1 MYAFYPVEGCLLRRP
16 AAADLD
22 AQLQEDLERLR
33 RRQQQQAG
41 ATNNSADAAS
51 GPAGMAAPSAFQQQ
65 QQQQQRGG
73 GSGGGGAAESP
84 LAGVKDA
91 VDKARRGRG
100 GGDHSS
106 GSPPIKCSC
115 STCMGRSQARQRLL
129 RASLGLPPLMTAVPG
144 SLLAT
149 HFHMPPPPPPP
160 RALLSFSPCTHSSP
174 HPFTRPLPQLLI
186 ADFFFILFSLGW
198 LGVGLAERSALQS
211 TVRGVGEGGK
221 GGGRRVWYA
230 GKGVCVESSAAAE
243 CIAAQRSTAHSEE
256 SAPSGGAPL
265 PRAFG
270 GFVAGGVTIT
280 ERGPSGSSSLPPPGG
295 PRPPPP
301 PPPLCCCCCCSAC
314 WTPGSPSGSG
324 SSSRRLA
331 CSCSGR

>member
-1 MYAFYPVEGCLLRRP
+1 M
-16 AAADLD
+16 
-22 AQLQEDLERLR
+22 
-33 RRQQQQAG
+33 
-41 ATNNSADAAS
+41 
-51 GPAGMAAPSAFQQQ
+51 
-65 QQQQQRGG
+65 
-73 GSGGGGAAESP
+73 
-84 LAGVKDA
+84 
-91 VDKARRGRG
+91 
-100 GGDHSS
+100 
-106 GSPPIKCSC
+106 
-115 STCMGRSQARQRLL
+115 
-129 RASLGLPPLMTAVPG
+129 
-144 SLLAT
+144 
-149 HFHMPPPPPPP
+149 
-160 RALLSFSPCTHSSP
+160 
-174 HPFTRPLPQLLI
+174 LI

-295 PRPPPP
+295 PLPPPP
-301 PPPLCCCCCCSAC
+301 PPPPSAAAAAAALAGHLALPLAVGLPAGAWRAHARGGEQQEC
-314 WTPGSPSGSG
+314 VWCVSRGVGVGGGSGGGCSGSHG
-324 SSSRRLA
+324 GGLQSPTSEFHGEHL
-331 CSCSGR
+331 